1 MEMNIIL
8 ETKGITKTFGPT
20 VALKNV
26 NISIR
31 SGEIRGLIGENGSG
45 KSTLTSIIAG
55 MQTADSGEMYYLGN
69 TYNPKSMIEGQ
80 ENGISMIL
88 QETGTISNISVA
100 QNIFLGNERK
110 FTKFGIVNRNQMVKE
125 AQLRI
130 NSFGINSIKASDR
143 INKYGFE
150 DRKLLEI
157 VRVVNDD
164 TRILI
169 VDETTTALSH
179 EGRELLYKLIRKMAS
194 DGKAVIFISHDLD
207 ELLEVCDVLTVL
219 RDGAIVGELKKE
231 EMNVSIVRKMM
242 VGREIGDRYYR
253 TDYNGSCDKEV
264 TLSLE
269 NITFGSLKNFNLELH
284 KGEIL
289 GIGGLSGSGMH
300 DVGRIAFGIDKPMH
314 GSVRN
319 QKGKVLNP
327 RKAIQH
333 GMAYIS
339 KNRDTD
345 ALILEGSVKDNLVL
359 PSLPYLEKMF
369 LISPFKENKLVR
381 KEIKNLSIKTNH
393 MSQNVNQLSGGN
405 KQKISFGKWTA
416 MNSQI
421 LIMDC
426 PTRGVD
432 VGVKQAMYQLIETMK
447 KEGKS
452 ILLISEELSELI
464 GMCDRIAIMKDF
476 EVKKEFIRSAELSD
490 SDIIEYM
497 I

>member
-1 MEMNIIL
+1 MEKDIIL
-8 ETKGITKTFGPT
+8 EAKQITKTFGPT
-20 VALKNV
+20 VALKDV
-26 NISIR
+26 SIKIHA
-31 SGEIRGLIGENGSG
+31 GEIRGLIGENGSG

-55 MQTADSGEMYYLGN
+55 MQEADSGEMYYLGN
-69 TYNPKSMIEGQ
+69 AYNPKSMIEGQ
-80 ENGISMIL
+80 DLGISMIL
-88 QETGTISNISVA
+88 QEAGTISNISVA
-100 QNIFLGNERK
+100 QNVFLGNERR
-110 FTKFGIVNRNQMVKE
+110 FTKFGIVNGRKMIRE
-125 AQLRI
+125 AQARI
-130 NSFGINSIKASDR
+130 DSFDISSIKASDS
-143 INKYGFE
+143 INRYGFE

-157 VRVVNDD
+157 VRVVNQD

-179 EGRELLYKLIRKMAS
+179 EGRELLYSLIRKKAAE
-194 DGKAVIFISHDLD
+194 GKSVIFISHDLD
-207 ELLEVCDVLTVL
+207 ELLQVCDVLTVL
-219 RDGAIVGELKKE
+219 RDGVLVGELTKE
-231 EMNVSIVRKMM
+231 EMNISVVRKMM
-242 VGREIGDRYYR
+242 VGREIGEKYYR
-253 TDYNGSCDKEV
+253 ADFDGSYDKEV
-264 TLSLE
+264 TLSLD
-269 NITFGSLKNFNLELH
+269 NISAGSIKNFNLELH

-300 DVGRIAFGIDKPMH
+300 DIGRIAFGIDRPMY
-314 GSVRN
+314 GAVNSK
-319 QKGKVLNP
+319 KGKITNP
-327 RKAIQH
+327 RKAIRN

-345 ALILEGSVKDNLVL
+345 ALILQGSVKDNLVL

-369 LISPFKENKLVR
+369 IISPFKERKLV
-381 KEIKNLSIKTNH
+381 KQEISNLSIKTRH

>member
-1 MEMNIIL
+1 MEMDIIL

-26 NISIR
+26 SISIR

-55 MQTADSGEMYYLGN
+55 MQEADSGEMYYLGN
-69 TYNPKSMIEGQ
+69 AYNPKSMIEGQ
-80 ENGISMIL
+80 KNGISMIL
-88 QETGTISNISVA
+88 QEAGTISNISVA

-110 FTKFGIVNRNQMVKE
+110 FTKLGIVNRKQMIKE
-125 AQLRI
+125 AQSRI
-130 NSFGINSIKASDR
+130 DSFEISSIKASDR
-143 INKYGFE
+143 INTYGFE

-164 TRILI
+164 TEILI

-194 DGKAVIFISHDLD
+194 EGKAVIFISHDLD

-219 RDGAIVGELKKE
+219 RDGEIVGELSKE
-231 EMNVSIVRKMM
+231 EMNVSIIRKMM
-242 VGREIGDRYYR
+242 VGRDIGDKYYR
-253 TDYNGSCDKEV
+253 TDYNGSFGDEV
-264 TLSLE
+264 TLSL
-269 NITFGSLKNFNLELH
+269 NNVSYGPLKNFNIELH

-300 DVGRIAFGIDKPMH
+300 DVGRIAFGIDKPMY
-314 GSVRN
+314 GTVNSL
-319 QKGKVLNP
+319 KGKVLNS

-339 KNRDTD
+339 KDRDTD
-345 ALILEGSVKDNLVL
+345 ALILQGSVKDNLVL
-359 PSLPYLEKMF
+359 PSLPYLEKIF
-369 LISPFKENKLVR
+369 LISPFKEKKLVME
-381 KEIKNLSIKTNH
+381 EIKKLSIKTNH
-393 MSQNVNQLSGGN
+393 MSQDVNQLSGGN
-405 KQKISFGKWTA
+405 KQKVSFGKWTA
-416 MNSQI
+416 MNSQV

-432 VGVKQAMYQLIETMK
+432 IGVKQAMYQLIETMK

>member
-1 MEMNIIL
+1 MDIIL

-26 NISIR
+26 SISIR

-55 MQTADSGEMYYLGN
+55 MQEADSGEMYYLGN
-69 TYNPKSMIEGQ
+69 AYNPKSMIEGQ
-80 ENGISMIL
+80 KNGISMIL
-88 QETGTISNISVA
+88 QEAGTISNISVA

-110 FTKFGIVNRNQMVKE
+110 FTKLGIVNRKQMIKE
-125 AQLRI
+125 AQSRI
-130 NSFGINSIKASDR
+130 DSFEISSIKASDR
-143 INKYGFE
+143 INTYGFE

-164 TRILI
+164 TEILI

-194 DGKAVIFISHDLD
+194 EGKAVIFISHDLD

-219 RDGAIVGELKKE
+219 RDGEIVGELSKE
-231 EMNVSIVRKMM
+231 EMNVSIIRKMM
-242 VGREIGDRYYR
+242 VGRDIGDKYYR
-253 TDYNGSCDKEV
+253 TDYNGSFGDEV
-264 TLSLE
+264 TLSL
-269 NITFGSLKNFNLELH
+269 NNVSYGPLKNFNIELH

-300 DVGRIAFGIDKPMH
+300 DVGRIAFGIDKPMY
-314 GSVRN
+314 GTVNSL
-319 QKGKVLNP
+319 KGKVLNS

-339 KNRDTD
+339 KDRDTD
-345 ALILEGSVKDNLVL
+345 ALILQGSVKDNLVL
-359 PSLPYLEKMF
+359 PSLPYLEKIF
-369 LISPFKENKLVR
+369 LISPFKEKKLVME
-381 KEIKNLSIKTNH
+381 EIKKLSIKTNH
-393 MSQNVNQLSGGN
+393 MSQDVNQLSGGN
-405 KQKISFGKWTA
+405 KQKVSFGKWTA
-416 MNSQI
+416 MNSQV

-432 VGVKQAMYQLIETMK
+432 IGVKQAMYQLIETMK